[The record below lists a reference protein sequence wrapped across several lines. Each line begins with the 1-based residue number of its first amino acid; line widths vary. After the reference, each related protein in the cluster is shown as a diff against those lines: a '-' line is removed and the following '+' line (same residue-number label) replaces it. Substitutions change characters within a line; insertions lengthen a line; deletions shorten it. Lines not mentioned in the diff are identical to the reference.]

1 MLVIL
6 IAAALA
12 AAPSAAATIESST
25 SVAADTP
32 EQVIGSGA
40 WRGSFGQREWTFE
53 FLHQNGGWS
62 GRGGLSEERER
73 KAITDLKISDLRVS
87 GRSVSFSLASRP
99 KVSFALELDASGRNL
114 AGTATVADLATV
126 PFSATR
132 VP

>member
-1 MLVIL
+1 MLVKL

-12 AAPSAAATIESST
+12 AAPIAAATIESST

-32 EQVIGSGA
+32 EQIIGSGA

-53 FLHQNGGWS
+53 FFHQNGGWS
-62 GRGGLSEERER
+62 GRGGVGAEGERRAVE
-73 KAITDLKISDLRVS
+73 DLRIADLTVS

-99 KVSFALELDASGRNL
+99 RVSFALELDASGRNL
-114 AGTATVADLATV
+114 AGTATVADLATM